1 MKHRKAVNC
10 LLLCAG
16 ACMIIVSNIVDIPI
30 LDWLGDAL
38 LFAGVIM
45 LPKTASID
53 RMNRKKE
60 IDS

>member
-1 MKHRKAVNC
+1 MKHRKAVNY

-16 ACMIIVSNIVDIPI
+16 ACMIIVSNFVDIPM

-38 LFAGVIM
+38 LVTGVIM

-53 RMNRKKE
+53 RMNRKKK
-60 IDS
+60 